1 MHSLDLIILKYVI
14 YFLIFVVISPKL
26 KSIHQIIIIQQ
37 MIYLI
42 KNRLLIDLILQI
54 ILNQLVEVVGF
65 NTNQSGYIVSV
76 NIPKIHT
83 SLFIN

>member
-54 ILNQLVEVVGF
+54 ILNQLVEVEGF
-65 NTNQSGYIVSV
+65 NTNQSGYIVLV
-76 NIPKIHT
+76 NIPKIHN

>member
-26 KSIHQIIIIQQ
+26 KFIHQITIIQQ

>member
-54 ILNQLVEVVGF
+54 ILNQLVEVEGF
-65 NTNQSGYIVSV
+65 NTNQSGYIVLV